1 MKEIYR
7 TNNPVELSYILH
19 ELAENGIQG
28 FDFDRH
34 TSMAEGSIGAI
45 QRRLMV
51 SDEDHAQAIQ
61 IIESLDL

>member
-19 ELAENGIQG
+19 ELAESGIQA
-28 FDFDRH
+28 FDLDRH

-45 QRRLMV
+45 QRRIMV
-51 SDEDHAQAIQ
+51 QDDDHAHALRILGQL
-61 IIESLDL
+61 EL